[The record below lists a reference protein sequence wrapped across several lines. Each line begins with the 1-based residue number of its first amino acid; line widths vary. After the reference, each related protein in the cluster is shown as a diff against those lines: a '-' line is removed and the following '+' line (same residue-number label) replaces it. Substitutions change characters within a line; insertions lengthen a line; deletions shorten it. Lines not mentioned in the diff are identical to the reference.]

1 MIGNVL
7 NNDRAAW
14 GLASCG
20 GNAATFGAKTADGG
34 FEEALKNSLGFGS
47 RDDSGG
53 RVNSISMSEKSD
65 DLLGQ
70 LQLSFL
76 KSNSVS
82 GIDSRLNGG
91 LL

>member
-1 MIGNVL
+1 MLGNI
-7 NNDRAAW
+7 NNDRATW
-14 GLASCG
+14 GLTSYG
-20 GNAATFGAKTADGG
+20 GSAANFGAKTADRG
-34 FEEALKNSLGFGS
+34 FEEALKNSLGFGA
-47 RDDSGG
+47 RGESGG
-53 RVNSISMSEKSD
+53 RGNSISMAEKTD

-82 GIDSRLNGG
+82 GIDSRLDGG

>member
-1 MIGNVL
+1 MSIGNIS
-7 NNDRAAW
+7 NDRAAW
-14 GLASCG
+14 GLTSYG
-20 GNAATFGAKTADGG
+20 GNAATFGAKTADSG
-34 FEEALKNSLGFGS
+34 FEEALKNSLGFGAKGE
-47 RDDSGG
+47 SGG
-53 RVNSISMSEKSD
+53 RVNSISTVEKTD

-91 LL
+91 LF

>member
-1 MIGNVL
+1 MSIGSI
-7 NNDRAAW
+7 NNDRATL
-14 GLASCG
+14 GLSAYT
-20 GNAATFGAKTADGG
+20 GNAATFGAKTADSG
-34 FEEALKNSLGFGS
+34 FEEVLKSSLGFGS
-47 RDDSGG
+47 RDESGG
-53 RVNSISMSEKSD
+53 RINSISMAEKTD

-82 GIDSRLNGG
+82 GINSRLDGG